1 MNLTLYSGFNLNYND
16 GGIDNVIDFAKRT
29 GFSSLEP
36 LSKSPEVLFGSDE
49 NVKIA
54 AEKAAENGLTYA
66 NYSVYAN
73 VLEGFDFTLEFL
85 KKNVDVAKTLGSPF
99 MHHTIIP
106 HLELTPD
113 MPSFK
118 EGLDLALKLI
128 LPLADY
134 AESKGIKLL
143 YEPQGMYFN
152 GVKGFG
158 ELFYELKKHTDNVGV
173 CGDVGNVMFVDEM
186 PYEFF
191 NEYAKY
197 MDQVHLKNYIKSDV
211 IGKVNSDIYHSRGGE
226 ALVDCY
232 MTEGII
238 DYTPCFKA
246 LKAVNYNGGFAFE
259 CNIND
264 ETVVG
269 NDIKFIV
276 NKYEGA

>member
-1 MNLTLYSGFNLNYND
+1 MNLTLYAGFNLNYRE
-16 GGIDNVIDFAKRT
+16 GGIESVIDYAKRN

-36 LSKSPEVLFGSDE
+36 LSVTPTVLFGDDG
-49 NVKIA
+49 NVRAA
-54 AEKAAENGLTYA
+54 AEKAAEAGLTYA

-73 VLEGFDFTLEFL
+73 VLTGVEDTLEYL
-85 KKNVDVAKTLGSPF
+85 KKNVDVAKMLGSPYL
-99 MHHTIIP
+99 HHTIIP
-106 HLELTPD
+106 HLELTPE

-118 EGLDLALKLI
+118 EGLEIALKLI
-128 LPLADY
+128 LPLSDY
-134 AESKGIKLL
+134 AEKKGIKLL

-158 ELFYELKKHTDNVGV
+158 ELFSELKKHTDNVGV

-186 PYEFF
+186 PYDFF

-211 IGKVNSDIYHSRGGE
+211 LGKVNNEIYHSRGGE
-226 ALVDCY
+226 ALVECY

-259 CNIND
+259 CNTKD
-264 ETVVG
+264 ETVVA
-269 NDIKFIV
+269 NDMKLIKS
-276 NKYEGA
+276 KYEGA